1 MNHHHRH
8 RCAGSHLK
16 VLTAKLPHFSKEQNG
31 AGRRSVG
38 RKPEGSPDMIDDDP
52 NANVNAVRPTVMKAV
67 DELKRQRFKDDDIAD
82 AVTIVGAELVT
93 ARRRASDTS
102 RLLELM
108 ALVLA
113 IQAKDEDKQPKH

>member
-1 MNHHHRH
+1 
-8 RCAGSHLK
+8 
-16 VLTAKLPHFSKEQNG
+16 
-31 AGRRSVG
+31 
-38 RKPEGSPDMIDDDP
+38 MIDDDP

-67 DELKRQRFKDDDIAD
+67 DELKRQRFKDHGIAD
-82 AVTIVGAELVT
+82 AVTIVRAELVT

-113 IQAKDEDKQPKH
+113 MQAKDEDKQPKH

>member
-1 MNHHHRH
+1 
-8 RCAGSHLK
+8 
-16 VLTAKLPHFSKEQNG
+16 
-31 AGRRSVG
+31 
-38 RKPEGSPDMIDDDP
+38 MIEEDP

-67 DELKRQRFKDDDIAD
+67 DELKSQGFKDDDIAD

-93 ARRRASDTS
+93 ARRRASETS

-113 IQAKDEDKQPKH
+113 MQAKDEDKQPKH

>member
-1 MNHHHRH
+1 
-8 RCAGSHLK
+8 
-16 VLTAKLPHFSKEQNG
+16 
-31 AGRRSVG
+31 
-38 RKPEGSPDMIDDDP
+38 MIDDDP

-67 DELKRQRFKDDDIAD
+67 DELKRQGFKDDDIAD

-113 IQAKDEDKQPKH
+113 MQAKDEDKQPKH